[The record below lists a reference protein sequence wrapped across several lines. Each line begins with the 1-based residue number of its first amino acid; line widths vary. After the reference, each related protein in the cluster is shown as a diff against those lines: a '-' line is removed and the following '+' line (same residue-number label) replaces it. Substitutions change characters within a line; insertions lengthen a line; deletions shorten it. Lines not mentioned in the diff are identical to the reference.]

1 MSITLF
7 LILLFSLTTIYFI
20 IGLITSRKVT
30 TVDDYFLANR
40 QVGVLPLTFTLVATQ
55 LGSGLLLG
63 TAARAYNIGLWGILY
78 TLGIS
83 LGFLILGCGF
93 AAKLQSLNITTTAEI
108 FETRYKSYK
117 LKLFASLVSI
127 ISLWGILVAQII
139 ASHQLFISCGIDDP
153 RWLICFWSLLIGYTM
168 LGGLRSVI
176 IIDTLQVAFIL
187 IIFAVVFYYAL
198 PTDSVN
204 SFTIPT
210 LIKM

>member
-7 LILLFSLTTIYFI
+7 LTILFSLTTIYFI

-30 TVDDYFLANR
+30 TVNDYFLANR

-78 TLGIS
+78 TIGIS

-93 AAKLQSLNITTTAEI
+93 AAKLQSLNIATTAEI
-108 FETRYKSYK
+108 FETHYRSQK

-127 ISLWGILVAQII
+127 LSLWGILIAQII
-139 ASHQLFISCGIDDP
+139 ASHQLFITCGIDDL
-153 RWLICFWSLLIGYTM
+153 RWLICFWFLLIGYTM

-176 IIDTLQVAFIL
+176 IIDTLQVIL
-187 IIFAVVFYYAL
+187 F
-198 PTDSVN
+198 
-204 SFTIPT
+204 
-210 LIKM
+210 